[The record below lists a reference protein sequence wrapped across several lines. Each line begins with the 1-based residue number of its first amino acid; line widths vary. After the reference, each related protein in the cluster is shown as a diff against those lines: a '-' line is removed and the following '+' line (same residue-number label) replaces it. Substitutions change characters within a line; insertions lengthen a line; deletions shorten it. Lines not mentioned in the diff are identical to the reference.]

1 VHVRSIHIQPFCV
14 LRRTIGERDGYTPMH
29 GAGFQGRATIAQML
43 KDHGVPLRTKHDGDG
58 YEPAIRSCWG
68 REERHTETLKWFL
81 DNGVPVDD
89 IYSICM
95 TSTSNEKTKAL
106 LVERKGDNASDGA
119 NPNDE
124 L

>member
-1 VHVRSIHIQPFCV
+1 
-14 LRRTIGERDGYTPMH
+14 M
-29 GAGFQGRATIAQML
+29 
-43 KDHGVPLRTKHDGDG
+43 
-58 YEPAIRSCWG
+58 
-68 REERHTETLKWFL
+68 KWFL